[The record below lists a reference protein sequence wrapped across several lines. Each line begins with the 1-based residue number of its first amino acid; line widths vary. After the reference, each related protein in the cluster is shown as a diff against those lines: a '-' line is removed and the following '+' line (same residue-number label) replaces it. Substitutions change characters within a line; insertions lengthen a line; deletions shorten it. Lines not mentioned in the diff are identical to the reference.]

1 MLWQLP
7 LLLHPRYKFTALLSL
22 LFICDFFAPDTGGT
36 VLNLISAPLSL
47 PRAHLDPIISS
58 QDMLAVISLA
68 IRRPLCNEVIAILMD
83 DEQRGIGLLSFDE
96 SSTPASLIH
105 QLIGLCSTTAIASS
119 VVIASVRP
127 REFWKADD
135 QIQFNFM
142 RQQFTNAGIT
152 MREWIVI
159 SRGAVRFVQQ

>member
-1 MLWQLP
+1 
-7 LLLHPRYKFTALLSL
+7 
-22 LFICDFFAPDTGGT
+22 
-36 VLNLISAPLSL
+36 
-47 PRAHLDPIISS
+47 
-58 QDMLAVISLA
+58 MLAVISLA

-96 SSTPASLIH
+96 PATPASLIH

-127 REFWKADD
+127 HELWKADD
-135 QIQFNFM
+135 QDQLKFM

-159 SRGAVRFVQQ
+159 SKGAVRLVQQ

>member
-1 MLWQLP
+1 
-7 LLLHPRYKFTALLSL
+7 
-22 LFICDFFAPDTGGT
+22 
-36 VLNLISAPLSL
+36 
-47 PRAHLDPIISS
+47 
-58 QDMLAVISLA
+58 MLAVISLA

-135 QIQFNFM
+135 QIRFNFM

>member
-1 MLWQLP
+1 M
-7 LLLHPRYKFTALLSL
+7 
-22 LFICDFFAPDTGGT
+22 
-36 VLNLISAPLSL
+36 LNLISAPLSL

-58 QDMLAVISLA
+58 QDMLAVLSLA

-96 SSTPASLIH
+96 PATPASLIH

-127 REFWKADD
+127 NTLWKADD
-135 QIQFNFM
+135 QAQLTFM

-152 MREWIVI
+152 LREWIVV
-159 SRGAVRFVQQ
+159 SQGAVRIVQQ